1 MKITHSY
8 LDKSRT
14 MGDPEADELI
24 ASLFQNGK
32 HPELHAVLQMTNEAL
47 ASRNTTDAVTTF
59 LHAQRKQPDWFDA
72 NRILKGQKVFELY
85 AAEIMMLLG
94 ALALPFCYAGS
105 PGNKALHRSDKMRQS
120 PGKRLLDTAQ
130 FIISVCTPGSFEHKV
145 AMISI
150 NKTRLIHAM
159 ARYYVQKKGWDTAW
173 GLPINQEDMAG
184 TNLAFSSVIV
194 VGLQQT
200 GFMLTDRQKEDYI
213 YLWRYIGYQ
222 LAVEEELLPT
232 TFREAFGL
240 TQIIK
245 HRNFKTS
252 IEGVELT
259 KELLAYYQTV
269 APADQ
274 AWLMEAQIRYF
285 LGDEVS
291 DLLGLRSEF
300 VKDKIATL
308 FSTTKEFQ
316 NFLSAHKSSYQTM
329 LNNHQLLQNSLQK
342 NSAVL

>member
-1 MKITHSY
+1 MDITHLF
-8 LDKSRT
+8 LDKSRAV
-14 MGDPEADELI
+14 GDSEADELI

-32 HPELHAVLQMTNEAL
+32 QSELHAALQLTTEQL
-47 ASRNTTDAVTTF
+47 ASRKATDAVTTF
-59 LHAQRKQPDWFDA
+59 LHAERKQPDWFDA
-72 NRILKGQKVFELY
+72 ERIQKGQRVFEFY

-130 FIISVCTPGSFEHKV
+130 FIISVCTPGSFDGNM

-159 ARYYVQKKGWDTAW
+159 ARYYVQKKEWDSAW

-184 TNLAFSSVIV
+184 TNLAFSSLIL

-200 GFMLTDRQKEDYI
+200 GFTLTDRQKEDYI

-245 HRNFKTS
+245 HRNFKSS
-252 IEGVELT
+252 IEGMELT

-269 APADQ
+269 APPDQ
-274 AWLMEAQIRYF
+274 SWLMEAQIRYF
-285 LGDEVS
+285 LGQEVS

-300 VKDKIATL
+300 VKDKIATF

-316 NFLSAHKSSYQTM
+316 NFFSAHKSSYQTM
-329 LNNHQLLQNSLQK
+329 LNNHQLLQKSVQK
-342 NSAVL
+342 NRPVL